1 MFSRSIQSLALVL
14 CVGKFFFFTSISA
27 FTISTPKTS
36 TTTTATTSH
45 VIPRRR
51 DDSHYPHQIVETI
64 ATTTVTAL
72 GSSTFSSSA
81 LDQIDNPTELPDSLT
96 DGAERAA
103 TSVYDFAQSQ
113 GFMGEVRCRVDFDTT
128 AGDETYPLIK
138 TSTEFMQN
146 FVSYL
151 SYKYVPGLMQEKQNQ
166 VMRVAEARVYL
177 QRILEQEQTPG
188 ADPVDVEE
196 KRRLMDVLRS
206 NGRVENGEASGGE
219 YDGPIVRIYFPDE
232 GNAALAQRDW
242 SAGNGIDMPS
252 CVRFNACGSRS
263 FTLDTS
269 KDCLVFFFCPKASE
283 SASVEEILQK
293 TELTHSQTN
302 TTQQLMTIFVNPQL
316 VDMGVTGFGMAG
328 RMLRERLLDGLTGAY
343 YLRTLQWGAL
353 TRSWPS
359 AYSLWE
365 ETADAEG
372 GYKLLRTLP
381 YLPTNPEVE
390 DIYDEINSGK
400 IQIDENGNQINKKG
414 PSVLDQF
421 ADFVNGM
428 MSL

>member
-1 MFSRSIQSLALVL
+1 M
-14 CVGKFFFFTSISA
+14 
-27 FTISTPKTS
+27 
-36 TTTTATTSH
+36 
-45 VIPRRR
+45 
-51 DDSHYPHQIVETI
+51 
-64 ATTTVTAL
+64 
-72 GSSTFSSSA
+72 SSSA
-81 LDQIDNPTELPDSLT
+81 PIDQIDNPTELPDSLA

-103 TSVYDFAQSQ
+103 NSVYEFAKYQS
-113 GFMGEVRCRVDFDTT
+113 GGGAVAGETRCRVDFDTS

-138 TSTEFMQN
+138 TSTEFTQN
-146 FVSYL
+146 SVSFL

-166 VMRVAEARVYL
+166 VMRVAEARVFL
-177 QRILEQEQTPG
+177 QRILEQEQTPN
-188 ADPVDVEE
+188 ADPIDVDE

-206 NGRVENGEASGGE
+206 NGRSDEGSGE

-242 SAGNGIDMPS
+242 SAGNGVDMPS
-252 CVRFNACGSRS
+252 CVRFNACGSRT

-293 TELTHSQTN
+293 TEMTHSLSNATIP
-302 TTQQLMTIFVNPQL
+302 LMTVFVNPVL

-328 RMLRERLLDGLTGAY
+328 RMLRERLLDGLTCAY

-365 ETADAEG
+365 EEVDSEG

-400 IQIDENGNQINKKG
+400 IQIDEFGNQINKKG